1 MQNPTMSSLRRFAAG
16 AAAALAALLA
26 AGCAQ
31 LRPDAGTNPA
41 DPFEKFNRNM
51 WAFNDAL
58 DRAVA
63 KPVATAYVEWT
74 PEFVRNRVTRMSANL
89 FEPSNA
95 LNNTLQGKV
104 DDGVTSVFR
113 FLVNSTF
120 GIAGMFDVAEMIGM
134 NERREDFGQTLGVW
148 GVPPGPYLVLPFLG
162 PSSGR
167 DVTRYVEEFGTS
179 PLTYA
184 LWHEDWWLSAGIAV
198 VVFVD
203 GRAQLLQLENV
214 RASTLDEYVAVRD
227 AYLAMRANLV
237 RDGQALD
244 EEEELETLTPLE
256 FDE

>member
-1 MQNPTMSSLRRFAAG
+1 MSHSKMSVLQRAG
-16 AAAALAALLA
+16 LCLSASVAALFA

-31 LRPDAGTNPA
+31 VPPDAGQNPA

-63 KPVATAYVEWT
+63 KPVATAYVDWT
-74 PEFVRNRVTRMSANL
+74 PEFLRNRITRMSANL

-104 DDGVTSVFR
+104 NDGVTSVFR

-120 GIAGMFDVAEMIGM
+120 GIAGMFDVAEWIGM
-134 NERREDFGQTLGVW
+134 QERREDFGQTLGVW

-167 DVTRYVEEFGTS
+167 DVTRYVEEFGTN

-184 LWHEDWWLSAGIAV
+184 LWHEDWWLSASITT
-198 VVFVD
+198 VVFID
-203 GRAQLLQLENV
+203 GRAQLLQLEDM
-214 RASTLDEYVAVRD
+214 RSSTLDEYVAVRD
-227 AYLAMRANLV
+227 AYLSMRANLV
-237 RDGQALD
+237 RDGEALD